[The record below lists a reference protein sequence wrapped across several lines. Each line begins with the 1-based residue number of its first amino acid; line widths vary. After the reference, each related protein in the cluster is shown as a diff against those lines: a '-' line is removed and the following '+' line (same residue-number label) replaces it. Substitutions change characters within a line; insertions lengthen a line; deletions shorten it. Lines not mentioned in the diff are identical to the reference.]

1 VFGGA
6 VCSAASCVRRCRV
19 VRAMPCCRGAA
30 VPCCGAV
37 LPRCRRCPLSAGAAL
52 SEGAALSAPVGRR
65 RARCRHRARGIPRP
79 RFDGCGCLPIR
90 VSLAQPPPPARPV
103 RPLRLGGNR
112 GAAASAPSRCVI
124 GCLSPVVGG
133 ICGSGR
139 FFRSLREGGQGG
151 RGAHSPAHSSRIPR
165 AFFGRRRAC
174 RLRASA
180 LPNRDSLR
188 CVMAFCDRV
197 DNPLS
202 PLDPYVCHLAPF
214 HHTVSIAQSVR
225 EEEVGALM
233 KALETVADRHLRSQE
248 PYGRT
253 VTHGVLALSNGTR
266 RSTTRSNAPAGADAL
281 RGD

>member
-1 VFGGA
+1 VSFGGVVSFGQCRVAGAPRCCVAALSAVPVVGGA
-6 VCSAASCVRRCRV
+6 VLSRCGVVAVRRCRRARGV
-19 VRAMPCCRGAA
+19 VAARGAVTEGVEYRVRGLTAAA
-30 VPCCGAV
+30 VRRFGCRSPRLRRLLGRCGLCGSV
-37 LPRCRRCPLSAGAAL
+37 GI
-52 SEGAALSAPVGRR
+52 EGRR
-65 RARCRHRARGIPRP
+65 RRP
-79 RFDGCGCLPIR
+79 RR
-90 VSLAQPPPPARPV
+90 VASS
-103 RPLRLGGNR
+103 
-112 GAAASAPSRCVI
+112 AACPRAWVASAAP
-124 GCLSPVVGG
+124 GG
-133 ICGSGR
+133 SSARSGR
-139 FFRSLREGGQGG
+139 GGQGV
-151 RGAHSPAHSSRIPR
+151 RDAHSPAHSSRIPR